1 MESNEK
7 SNFEASSF
15 ARMGRR
21 TFLNWMTALGFS
33 AAAVETWFTDHG
45 IAFAATDK
53 KVPPTFTLAGVSGV
67 WPFDE
72 GSGKVAHDISGNS
85 YDGTLTGGADWV
97 VGGATFTVGK
107 PSTDHSLHFNGSS
120 AEVNINASVLDT
132 SASYSVSAWVTLD
145 TTQNWATALSQDGTV
160 HSGFFLQATAPDAG
174 NKFAFSLIG
183 ADTQGAPTARAFTP
197 FQPLTGVW
205 YHLVGVHDA
214 SSNQISLY
222 VNGALVDTQ
231 SVSPAW
237 NASGHTMVGHGKV
250 NGGPADYWSGK
261 IDDVQAY
268 RRALPASD
276 VAALYQGSSLQ
287 NLNKDAIINHYSTLF
302 ANTPYPESFADP
314 QWFKEN
320 IPFLDCPDSSI
331 QDVYYYRWSS
341 YKRHLRYT
349 VPGVGYILTEF
360 LANIDYAG
368 LYSSINAAA
377 AFHIYEG
384 RWLHDQRYLND
395 YQNFW
400 LSGKDG
406 RIQPRQYSFW
416 IADAYYA
423 RYLVNADQNFLAGFL
438 APLDANYQAW
448 ATATNYNPT
457 TGRYGTGY
465 DSGVGLYYQT
475 PVWDAM
481 EFSLSS
487 YQDPKDPYH
496 GGEGYR
502 PTINAYM
509 YGDALAIANVAAM
522 AGRQDLANAYRNRA
536 TALKATMQAKLWNQS
551 LNFFVPLFRS
561 DQVFD
566 GRGLFDG
573 REEIGYVPWCF
584 NMPDPQYLTAWQY
597 LMDPNH
603 FYSPYGPTTGDQSYV
618 ASISANGF
626 NPGQKLF
633 MYEAGGCCRW
643 DGPSWPFSTCQTLTA
658 LANVLNNQNTH
669 QLPVSANDYYT
680 LLHNYAL
687 TQYKDGYPYV
697 AEAHDPSQ
705 NRWIY
710 DAPNHSENYNH
721 STYNDLVIT
730 GLIGIRPRADNV
742 FEVNPLV
749 PAEKSNAWSYFCLE
763 DVLYHGHLMTILYD
777 QDGTRYGRG
786 SGFQIYQD
794 GALIYSSPKVR
805 HATVNLS
812 SSAPVGLP
820 VRFENYAAANVLP
833 GTNTPAATPQAS
845 YTFSA
850 PDSSLG
856 AAFDG
861 IINFD
866 RSNPTRWSNYRS
878 GNTTDWLGITFAS
891 SRAVNAI
898 TLYFYA
904 DTDNPGTRAPSNYNV
919 QWWNGSSWVD
929 AAHQN
934 KAPATPTGNA
944 MNTVLFDRVNTSQ
957 VRVVFTNPLPAYIGV
972 VEFEVWSPA

>member
-1 MESNEK
+1 MENNEK
-7 SNFEASSF
+7 PYFEASPFTFMSR
-15 ARMGRR
+15 RM
-21 TFLNWMTALGFS
+21 FLKWTTALGFS
-33 AAAVETWFTDHG
+33 AVAVETWLTNHG
-45 IAFAATDK
+45 VALAAVDK
-53 KVPPTFTLAGVSGV
+53 KKQSPFALAGVTGE

-72 GSGKVAHDISGNS
+72 GSGTVAHDVSGNH
-85 YDGTLTGGADWV
+85 YDGTLTAGVSWV
-97 VGGATFTVGK
+97 AGGATFTSNE
-107 PSTDHSLHFNGSS
+107 PFALHFDGSS
-120 AEVNINASVLDT
+120 SEVDVNASVLDT
-132 SASYSVSAWVTLD
+132 SGDYSISAWVMLD
-145 TTQNWATALSQDGTV
+145 TTANWSTALSQDGDV
-160 HSGFFLQATAPDAG
+160 HSGFFLQATAPSAG
-174 NKFAFSLIG
+174 NTLAFSLIN
-183 ADTQGAPTARAFTP
+183 ADTQGAPTTRAFTP

-205 YHLVGVHDA
+205 YHLVGVHD
-214 SSNQISLY
+214 SVNNQIFLY
-222 VNGALVDTQ
+222 VNGSLVDQ
-231 SVSPAW
+231 QAVSPAW
-237 NASGHTMVGHGKV
+237 RATGHTIIGRGKV
-250 NGGPADYWSGK
+250 NSGPADPWPGK
-261 IDDVQAY
+261 IDDVQVYQRTLA
-268 RRALPASD
+268 ATD
-276 VAALYQGSSLQ
+276 VATLYGGSSLQ
-287 NLNKDAIINHYSTLF
+287 NLNKDALLNHYSTLY
-302 ANTPYPESFADP
+302 ANTPFPQSFADP

-320 IPFLDCPDSSI
+320 IPFLDCPDSTI

-341 YKRHLRYT
+341 YKRHVRYT
-349 VPGVGYILTEF
+349 VPGIGYILTEF

-384 RWLHDQRYLND
+384 RWLHNQRYLND

-400 LSGKDG
+400 LSGKDD

-423 RYLVNADQNFLAGFL
+423 RYLVNADQNFLTGFL
-438 APLDANYQAW
+438 DRLDANYQAW
-448 ATATNYNPT
+448 ATPSNYNPT

-481 EFSLSS
+481 EYSLSS

-509 YGDALAIANVAAM
+509 YGDALAIANIAAM
-522 AGRQDLANAYRNRA
+522 VGRQDLVNAYHSRA
-536 TALKATMQAKLWNQS
+536 AALKSTMQAKLWNSS
-551 LNFFVPLFRS
+551 LNFFVALFRS

-603 FYSPYGPTTGDQSYV
+603 FYSAYGPTTGDQSYV
-618 ASISANGF
+618 ASITANGF
-626 NPGQKLF
+626 VPGQKLF
-633 MYEAGGCCRW
+633 MYQAGNCCRW
-643 DGPSWPFSTCQTLTA
+643 DGPSWPYSTCQTLTA
-658 LANVLNNQNTH
+658 LANVLNNSEYKNP
-669 QLPVSANDYYT
+669 PVSASDYYT
-680 LLHNYAL
+680 LLHDYAA

-705 NRWIY
+705 NVWIY
-710 DAPNHSENYNH
+710 DSPNHSENYNH

-730 GLIGIRPRADNV
+730 GLIGIRPRPDDV

-749 PAEKSNAWSYFCLE
+749 PTTGPNAWHYFCLE
-763 DVLYHGHLMTILYD
+763 DVLYHGHLMTVLYD
-777 QDGTRYGRG
+777 SDGSRYGRG
-786 SGFQIYQD
+786 SGFRIYQD
-794 GALIYSSPKVR
+794 GALLYSSPHVHHVVEK
-805 HATVNLS
+805 LS
-812 SSAPVGLP
+812 SASAPINLP
-820 VRFENYAAANVLP
+820 VRFENNAASNVLP

-850 PDSSLG
+850 PDSSVG

-861 IINFD
+861 IVNYD
-866 RSNPTRWSNYRS
+866 RTNPTRWSNYQS
-878 GNTTDWLGITFAS
+878 GNATDWLGVTFAN
-891 SRAVNAI
+891 AINVNAV

-904 DTDNPGTRAPSNYNV
+904 DTDNPGTKAPTSYNV

-929 AAHQN
+929 ATNQA

-944 MNTVLFDRVNTSQ
+944 MNTVLFDSVNTSQ
-957 VRVVFTNPLPAYIGV
+957 VRVVFTNPLPAYVGV
-972 VEFEVWSPA
+972 VEFEVWSPV